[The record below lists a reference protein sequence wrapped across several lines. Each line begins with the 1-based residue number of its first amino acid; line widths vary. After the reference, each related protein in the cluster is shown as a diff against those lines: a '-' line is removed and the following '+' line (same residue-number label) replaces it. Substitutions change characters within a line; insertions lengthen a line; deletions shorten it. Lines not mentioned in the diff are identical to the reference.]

1 VELGGLAS
9 YGPDPFE
16 TGRLAAR
23 LVDKILKGE
32 DPGRI
37 PVEAN
42 SKIELVINMK
52 AAKAL
57 RLLIPP
63 SVLQRAN
70 RLIE

>member
-1 VELGGLAS
+1 V
-9 YGPDPFE
+9 DPFE

-37 PVEAN
+37 PVEVN
-42 SKIELVINMK
+42 SKFGLAINVK
-52 AAKAL
+52 ATKML
-57 RLLIPP
+57 KLSIPP

-70 RLIE
+70 RLIQ